1 MPLVMLVFPPVMPP
15 ITITSVLDVLLVA
28 ILIYQLLAIIRG
40 RRAAPVAFGILIL
53 GVVYVLSAVF
63 QLELL
68 RTVLATLAPYTA
80 FALIVMFQSELR
92 RLLSRLGRS
101 QLPALSGTTSI
112 ERRDLI
118 NDIVFA
124 VNELASRRTGALIVL
139 ERDVGLR
146 TFVES
151 GTKLDAA
158 MSRDLLLSI
167 FFPKG
172 PMHDGAVI
180 IQRDRIAA
188 AACFLPLTMNPAL
201 AHSLGTRHRAAIGIT
216 EEADCI
222 SVIVSEETGGIS
234 VATFG
239 EIERDV
245 NPTRLV
251 QRLIDH
257 ARYRE
262 RLRVAPKSASTTHPI
277 AESARHAKGG

>member
-1 MPLVMLVFPPVMPP
+1 MPLVMLVSPPVMPP
-15 ITITSVLDVLLVA
+15 ITFTSVLDVLLVA

-40 RRAAPVAFGILIL
+40 RRAAAVAFGILIL
-53 GVVYVLSAVF
+53 GIVYVLSAFF

-101 QLPALSGTTSI
+101 QLPALSGTTI

-124 VNELASRRTGALIVL
+124 VNELASKRTGALIVL

-167 FFPKG
+167 F
-172 PMHDGAVI
+172 
-180 IQRDRIAA
+180 
-188 AACFLPLTMNPAL
+188 
-201 AHSLGTRHRAAIGIT
+201 
-216 EEADCI
+216 
-222 SVIVSEETGGIS
+222 
-234 VATFG
+234 
-239 EIERDV
+239 
-245 NPTRLV
+245 
-251 QRLIDH
+251 
-257 ARYRE
+257 
-262 RLRVAPKSASTTHPI
+262 
-277 AESARHAKGG
+277 